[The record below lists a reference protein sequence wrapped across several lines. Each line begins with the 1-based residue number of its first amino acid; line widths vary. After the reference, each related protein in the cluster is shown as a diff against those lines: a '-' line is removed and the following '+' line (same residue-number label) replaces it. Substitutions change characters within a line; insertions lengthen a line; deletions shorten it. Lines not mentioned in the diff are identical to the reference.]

1 MLGMWNAHSN
11 VILLSYHH
19 CSQEIMT
26 TTNCPTGNW
35 GAQQDKEVGDLIR
48 TNQVNYRNRSANYL
62 FEVTK
67 RFFPAFISSGRNGR
81 NSAIQ
86 RMRQKFM
93 QYEQDLELQG
103 ARGRTG
109 KNFTHCEISVLL
121 FSKVFL

>member
-26 TTNCPTGNW
+26 TTNHPTGNW
-35 GAQQDKEVGDLIR
+35 SAQQDNELGNLIR

-62 FEVTK
+62 FEVTE
-67 RFFPAFISSGRNGR
+67 RFFPAFISSGQNGR
-81 NSAIQ
+81 NSANQ
-86 RMRQKFM
+86 RMHQKFIR
-93 QYEQDLELQG
+93 YEQDLELQG
-103 ARGRTG
+103 ARGRG
-109 KNFTHCEISVLL
+109 DKNFAHCGISALL